1 MFSTLERLL
10 CHLYGTQTVHGANNI
25 WYKKFSQGKT
35 PDQQQLPPTH
45 DKLQQNVKRC
55 NYHYYVWKQ
64 SLLANPDIPSP
75 SGHGW
80 LLRDDLLKIQWIE
93 NQISAWRWCANVENH
108 ACRDTCQSQNLG
120 LECADLYKCSGNS
133 SDETEVNDI
142 EAE

>member
-1 MFSTLERLL
+1 ML
-10 CHLYGTQTVHGANNI
+10 CHLYGTQTEHGANNT

-35 PDQQQLPPTH
+35 PDQQQLTPTH
-45 DKLQQNVKRC
+45 NKLQQHVKRC

-93 NQISAWRWCANVENH
+93 NQISA
-108 ACRDTCQSQNLG
+108 
-120 LECADLYKCSGNS
+120 
-133 SDETEVNDI
+133 
-142 EAE
+142 